1 MNDQSR
7 LPMVRVRPDPLAPL
21 LAELT
26 ALRARVDRLERAL
39 EGGEVTAER
48 GAAPGHGLRD
58 IAAAIAHQHDLQL
71 VDLLSEARG
80 HRISHPRQ
88 EFMAAASTAGFTVGR
103 IARFLG
109 CDHST
114 VSHGIR
120 AAQQR
125 HKTGGKND

>member
-1 MNDQSR
+1 MNDQTR
-7 LPMVRVRPDPLAPL
+7 LPMVRMRPDPLAPL

-58 IAAAIAHQHDLQL
+58 IAAAIAHQHGLRL

-88 EFMAAASTAGFTVGR
+88 EFMAAAAEGGFSISR
-103 IARFLG
+103 IARFLDR
-109 CDHST
+109 DHTT
-114 VSHGIR
+114 VMHGI
-120 AAQQR
+120 AAVKAR
-125 HKTGGKND
+125 RDGGVQNG